1 MEYDAKAGVIIWLT
15 QLEEMG
21 EKTKEKG
28 SSHSRDNILVIV
40 IHPLVKIDDVNTFIE
55 HLLYTRYGSISFSF
69 YNLASKQLLVCFQR
83 KHSQII

>member
-1 MEYDAKAGVIIWLT
+1 MEYDAKAGEIIWLT

-40 IHPLVKIDDVNTFIE
+40 IHPLGKIDDVYI
-55 HLLYTRYGSISFSF
+55 Y
-69 YNLASKQLLVCFQR
+69 
-83 KHSQII
+83 